1 MYDIYMQPPKFTASP
16 VVIAGIEEKS
26 PVDFFLLF
34 FSSKI
39 LQLINTEKRWYYN

>member
-1 MYDIYMQPPKFTASP
+1 MLTRHCVWNVSGSTG
-16 VVIAGIEEKS
+16 VIAGIEEKS

-39 LQLINTEKRWYYN
+39 LQLIHTEKR